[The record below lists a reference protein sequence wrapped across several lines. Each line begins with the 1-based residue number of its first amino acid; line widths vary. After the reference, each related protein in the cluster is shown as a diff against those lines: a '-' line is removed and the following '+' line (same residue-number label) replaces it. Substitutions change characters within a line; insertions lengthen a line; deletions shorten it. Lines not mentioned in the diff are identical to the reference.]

1 MAQLET
7 IHLALLTL
15 SAAYEHPLAEST
27 ILVYAGALAD
37 ISDEALKQ
45 AVAAHL
51 SLNIHFP
58 RIAELR
64 NLALAGEY
72 PDPVEAWGEVVS
84 QIRQIGFYG
93 RPKFSSPLIHRAVE
107 QLGWVILCQSDNLVA
122 ERSRFLQ
129 AYETLLRREKER
141 NVAFSPGESL
151 RLSTGM
157 QPVQAVLQAHLPSA
171 RKQGA

>member
-27 ILVYAGALAD
+27 LAVYAGALAD
-37 ISDEALKQ
+37 IPDEALKQ

-72 PDPVEAWGEVVS
+72 PDPVEAWGEVVQ
-84 QIRQIGFYG
+84 QIRRVGSYG
-93 RPKFSSPLIHRAVE
+93 QPSFSNPLIHRVVE
-107 QLGWVILCQSDNLVA
+107 QLGWVLLCQSDNLIA
-122 ERSRFLQ
+122 DRARFLQ

-141 NVAFSPGESL
+141 NVAFSPVEAL

-157 QPVQAVLQAHLPSA
+157 QPIQAVLQAHRPSA
-171 RKQGA
+171 RK